1 MLTTLLKKDSFVKDI
16 LLLLVVSILA
26 SAIFARGFALATDKY
41 FAKAI
46 TGVMGDMGQYDL
58 LFQTK
63 VELKGALVRQVKQV
77 IEDRF
82 PGATFKEGISLAG
95 KASYFLTLPDRYKT
109 KSVYNSLSHYFSNL
123 PGNGGFS
130 VMTEPRINISSVP
143 AGAFDFLSK
152 QVDGL
157 PGVRFTYKDGNS
169 IGVILKNTH
178 VSESVLKKIKQ
189 VLAKYQILEVR
200 LASGYSQEEIMTLG
214 KKVAQSL
221 NGLEGSGY
229 VRDVTMAGSGDGYEY
244 LNNTLLEVKKFLLA
258 YAAEVKIQPQPGESL
273 EVGDLLALNG
283 ANDKSI
289 KPGSTLEPLEVVV
302 KLTAKEGEAY
312 RGLIIQGDAGFLKDN
327 QAYRLLPE
335 DKIGPLV
342 GTAEVSSRKAQL
354 VQGLDQGVKLLN
366 QINGAIKDF
375 NESTGGAGLTVSG
388 IEKAYRRLFEVKDA
402 LGQIESGINGL
413 TGKTDS
419 NGLVKMVN
427 LIEGIGDDLDYISRT
442 FARVQVL
449 ENRFSKT
456 LDGIQNAQILLGSPL
471 LQSAAGQSGGIADKI
486 SLLHEQ
492 LGVVHD
498 SLLGRIQSLDD
509 FINRFNPLV
518 ATLVSWRN
526 KANSFA
532 DQINNFGTVFTPGSA
547 NHNQL
552 KDMIQATNQ
561 VLSSLTGFD
570 PKQVRTGLELISDH
584 LFGTDRVDLTALI
597 AQVEKFRDA
606 LPQLLDEEIGK
617 SVNLIDQYAGGEG
630 TPGGKLQIFAN
641 AAIDR
646 RLINAAIQDTL
657 NSGQTAIFS
666 LPVGTIQPDIRGEL
680 FKILAEVR
688 STIAALVV
696 MILWVLIFI
705 LDQSLIIS
713 MFKMMDL
720 SLLPK
725 KRGWD
730 QPWLDWVYQKA
741 VKLLSP
747 ANLYAIAF
755 GSIWLGV
762 CFFLAGARIPYLNY
776 WEIGA
781 LGGLLGIL
789 MSSLAIKINPIS
801 KDEVFAGL
809 SLGFPFKTIMR
820 EIVIPAG
827 RPGMLQILNRWKMVM
842 K

>member
-1 MLTTLLKKDSFVKDI
+1 MLKSFLKKDSFIKDI

-63 VELKGALVRQVKQV
+63 VELKGALVRQVRQV
-77 IEDRF
+77 IEERF
-82 PGATFKEGISLAG
+82 PGATLKEGISLAG
-95 KASYFLTLPDRYKT
+95 KASYFLTLPDRYKN
-109 KSVYNSLSHYFSNL
+109 KSVYNSLAYYFSNL

-152 QVDGL
+152 QVERL
-157 PGVRFTYKDGNS
+157 PDVRFTYKDGNS
-169 IGVILKNTH
+169 IGVILKNTYA
-178 VSESVLKKIKQ
+178 SETVLRKIKQ
-189 VLAKYQILEVR
+189 ILAKYQILEVR

-214 KKVAQSL
+214 KKVAQNL
-221 NGLEGSGY
+221 TGLEGANY
-229 VRDVTMAGSGDGYEY
+229 VRDVTMASGGDEY
-244 LNNTLLEVKKFLLA
+244 QYLANTLLEVKKFLLA
-258 YAAEVKIQPQPGESL
+258 YAAEVKIQPEPGESL
-273 EVGDLLALNG
+273 EVGDLLVLNG
-283 ANDKSI
+283 ENEKSI
-289 KPGSTLEPLEVVV
+289 KPGAILEPLEVVV
-302 KLTAKEGEAY
+302 KITAKEGEAY

-327 QAYRLLPE
+327 KAYRLLAE

-354 VQGLDQGVKLLN
+354 VQGLDQGVKLLT
-366 QINGAIKDF
+366 QINGAINDF

-388 IEKAYRRLFEVKDA
+388 VEKAYQRLVEVKNV
-402 LGQIESGINGL
+402 LGQIESGVNGL

-419 NGLVKMVN
+419 NGLVKMVR
-427 LIEGIGDDLDYISRT
+427 LVESIGDDLDYVART

-449 ENRFSKT
+449 ENRFSNT
-456 LDGIQNAQILLGSPL
+456 LNGLESARILLGSPL
-471 LQSAAGQSGGIADKI
+471 LQSAAEQSGGIADKI
-486 SLLHEQ
+486 ALLHEQ
-492 LGVVHD
+492 LGTVHD
-498 SLLGRIQSLDD
+498 SLQERIRSLDD

-518 ATLVSWRN
+518 ATLLSWRN

-532 DQINNFGTVFTPGSA
+532 EQINSFGTVFTPGSA
-547 NHNQL
+547 NHAQL
-552 KDMIQATNQ
+552 MDMIDATDQ
-561 VLSSLTGFD
+561 VVSSLTGFD
-570 PKQVRTGLELISDH
+570 PKQVRTGLEVISDH
-584 LFGTDRVDLTALI
+584 LFGSDRVDLTALI
-597 AQVEKFRDA
+597 VQVEKFRDA
-606 LPQLLDEEIGK
+606 LPRLLDEEIGK
-617 SVNLIDQYAGGEG
+617 SVNLIDKYAGGEVSG
-630 TPGGKLQIFAN
+630 DKLQIFAD
-641 AAIDR
+641 ADIDR

-657 NSGQTAIFS
+657 NSSQTAIFS

-680 FKILAEVR
+680 FKILAEVQ

-713 MFKMMDL
+713 MFKMMDF

-725 KRGWD
+725 KRRWGH
-730 QPWLDWVYQKA
+730 PWLDWGYQKA
-741 VKLLSP
+741 VKFLNP

-755 GSIWLGV
+755 SSIWLGT

-776 WEIGA
+776 WEIGV

-789 MSSLAIKINPIS
+789 MSSLAVKINPIS
-801 KDEVFAGL
+801 KDEVLAGL
-809 SLGFPFKTIMR
+809 SLGFQFKTIMR

-827 RPGMLQILNRWKMVM
+827 RPGMLQVLNRYKMIM

>member
-1 MLTTLLKKDSFVKDI
+1 MLTTFLKKDSFIKDI

-82 PGATFKEGISLAG
+82 PGASFKEGISLAG

-152 QVDGL
+152 QVDGV
-157 PGVRFTYKDGNS
+157 PGVRFTYKDGSS
-169 IGVILKNTH
+169 IGVILKNAH
-178 VSESVLKKIKQ
+178 ESESVLNKIKQ
-189 VLAKYQILEVR
+189 ILAKYQILEVR

-214 KKVAQSL
+214 KKVTQGL
-221 NGLEGSGY
+221 TGLEGAGY
-229 VRDVTMAGSGDGYEY
+229 VRDVTMAGSSDGYEY
-244 LNNTLLEVKKFLLA
+244 LSNTLLEVKKFLLA
-258 YAAEVKIQPQPGESL
+258 YAAEVKIQPEPGESL
-273 EVGDLLALNG
+273 EVGDLLVLNG
-283 ANDKSI
+283 ENEKSI

-302 KLTAKEGEAY
+302 KITAKEGEAY

-342 GTAEVSSRKAQL
+342 GAAEVSSRKAQL

-366 QINGAIKDF
+366 QINGAINDF

-388 IEKAYRRLFEVKDA
+388 VEKAYRRLFEVKDA
-402 LGQIESGINGL
+402 LGQIENGINGL

-419 NGLVKMVN
+419 NGLVKMVH
-427 LIEGIGDDLDYISRT
+427 LVEGIGDDLDYISRS

-456 LDGIQNAQILLGSPL
+456 LNGLQNAQILLGSPL

-492 LGVVHD
+492 LGIVHD
-498 SLLGRIQSLDD
+498 SLQERIQSLDS

-518 ATLVSWRN
+518 ATLLSWRN

-532 DQINNFGTVFTPGSA
+532 EQINNFGTVFTPGSA

-552 KDMIQATNQ
+552 MEMIQATNQ

-570 PKQVRTGLELISDH
+570 PKQVKTGLELISDH
-584 LFGTDRVDLTALI
+584 LFGSDQVDLTALI

-630 TPGGKLQIFAN
+630 TPGEKLQIFTN
-641 AAIDR
+641 TDIDR

-657 NSGQTAIFS
+657 NSSQTAIFS

-688 STIAALVV
+688 STIAALIV
-696 MILWVLIFI
+696 MILWVLLFI

-713 MFKMMDL
+713 MFKMMDI

-725 KRGWD
+725 KRHWKR
-730 QPWLDWVYQKA
+730 PWLDWGYQKA
-741 VKLLSP
+741 VKFLSP
-747 ANLYAIAF
+747 ANLYAIAV

-762 CFFLAGARIPYLNY
+762 GFFLAGARIPYLNY
-776 WEIGA
+776 WEIGV

-809 SLGFPFKTIMR
+809 SLGFQFKTIMR

>member
-1 MLTTLLKKDSFVKDI
+1 MLTSFLKKDSFVKDI
-16 LLLLVVSILA
+16 LLLLVITILA

-41 FAKAI
+41 FAKAV
-46 TGVMGDMGQYDL
+46 TGVMGDMGEYDL

-63 VELKGALVRQVKQV
+63 VELKGAMFRQVNQV
-77 IEDRF
+77 IEERF
-82 PGATFKEGISLAG
+82 PGATLREGISLAG
-95 KASYFLTLPDRYKT
+95 KASYFLTLPERYKN

-130 VMTEPRINISSVP
+130 VMTEPKINISSVP
-143 AGAFDFLSK
+143 TGAFDFLSK
-152 QVDGL
+152 QVESL
-157 PGVRFTYKDGNS
+157 PGVRFTFKDGKS
-169 IGVILKNTH
+169 IGVILKNTYN
-178 VSESVLKKIKQ
+178 SESVLNNIKQ
-189 VLAKYQILEVR
+189 ILAKYQILEVR

-221 NGLEGSGY
+221 TGLKGADY
-229 VRDVTMAGSGDGYEY
+229 IRDVTMAGNDEESQY
-244 LNNTLLEVKKFLLA
+244 LANTLLEVKKFLLA

-273 EVGDLLALNG
+273 EVGDLLVLNG
-283 ANDKSI
+283 ENEKSI
-289 KPGSTLEPLEVVV
+289 KQGSILEPLEVVV
-302 KLTAKEGEAY
+302 KITAKEGEAY
-312 RGLIIQGDAGFLKDN
+312 RGLIIQGDAEYLSDN
-327 QAYRLLPE
+327 KAYRLLPE
-335 DKIGPLV
+335 DKIGPVV
-342 GTAEVSSRKAQL
+342 GVAEVSSRKAQL

-366 QINGAIKDF
+366 QINGAINDF
-375 NESTGGAGLTVSG
+375 NDSTGGAGLTVSG
-388 IEKAYRRLFEVKDA
+388 IEKAYQRLFEVKDV
-402 LGQIESGINGL
+402 LGQIENGVNGL

-419 NGLVKMVN
+419 NGLVKMVR
-427 LIEGIGDDLDYISRT
+427 LVESIGDDLDYIAQT

-456 LDGIQNAQILLGSPL
+456 LDGLQNAQIVLGSPL

-486 SLLHEQ
+486 TLLQDQ
-492 LGVVHD
+492 LGTVHD
-498 SLLGRIQSLDD
+498 SLRDRLRSLDD

-518 ATLVSWRN
+518 ATLMSWSN

-532 DQINNFGTVFTPGSA
+532 EQVNNFGTVFTPGSA
-547 NHNQL
+547 NHDQL
-552 KDMIQATNQ
+552 MEMIQATDE

-584 LFGTDRVDLTALI
+584 LFGSDRVDLTALI

-617 SVNLIDQYAGGEG
+617 SVNLIDKYAGGEVSG
-630 TPGGKLQIFAN
+630 EKLQIFAN
-641 AAIDR
+641 SDIDR

-657 NSGQTAIFS
+657 NSSQTAIFS
-666 LPVGTIQPDIRGEL
+666 LPVGTINLDVRSEL

-725 KRGWD
+725 KRRWD
-730 QPWLDWVYQKA
+730 HPWIDWGYQKA
-741 VKLLSP
+741 VKILSP
-747 ANLYAIAF
+747 ANLYAFAV
-755 GSIWLGV
+755 GGTWLWI
-762 CFFLAGARIPYLNY
+762 CFALAGARIPYLHY
-776 WEIGA
+776 WQIGA

-789 MSSLAIKINPIS
+789 MASLAVKINPIS
-801 KDEVFAGL
+801 KDEVMAGL
-809 SLGFPFKTIMR
+809 SMGLQFKTIMR
-820 EIVIPAG
+820 EVVIPAG
-827 RPGMLQILNRWKMVM
+827 RPGVLQILNRWKMVM